1 MLWKETQLR
10 RRRFKQMLK
19 TSVNFGRRT
28 SRENNCW
35 GFERTEKVHSPI

>member
-1 MLWKETQLR
+1 MEETQLR

-28 SRENNCW
+28 SRE
-35 GFERTEKVHSPI
+35 EQLLAA